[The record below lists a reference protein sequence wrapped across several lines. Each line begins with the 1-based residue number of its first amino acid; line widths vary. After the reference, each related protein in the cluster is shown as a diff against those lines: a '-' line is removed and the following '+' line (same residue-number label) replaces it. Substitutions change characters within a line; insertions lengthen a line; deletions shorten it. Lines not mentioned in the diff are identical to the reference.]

1 MKTKPFAEAVIS
13 SLREYCLRHYG
24 GNMRAFS
31 AFLGID
37 PDSGVVSR
45 WMRSTGAGPTL
56 AKIGPAMDKLGVT
69 LTTANK
75 ADEKPFEMKIQL
87 AKGLPLTTLNEALEE
102 VLVLRKENARLK
114 EELDAYKAIVMNMS
128 KLLGQ
133 DNTINITNNNNI
145 TK

>member
-13 SLREYCLRHYG
+13 SLREYCLLHYG

-56 AKIGPAMDKLGVT
+56 AKIGPAMDKIGVT

-75 ADEKPFEMKIQL
+75 ADDNPFEMKIQL
-87 AKGLPLTTLNEALEE
+87 AKGTPVTTLNEALEE
-102 VLVLRKENARLK
+102 LLALRKENARLK
-114 EELDAYKAIVMNMS
+114 EERDAYKAIVMNMS

-133 DNTINITNNNNI
+133 DSAINITNNNSI
-145 TK
+145 AK